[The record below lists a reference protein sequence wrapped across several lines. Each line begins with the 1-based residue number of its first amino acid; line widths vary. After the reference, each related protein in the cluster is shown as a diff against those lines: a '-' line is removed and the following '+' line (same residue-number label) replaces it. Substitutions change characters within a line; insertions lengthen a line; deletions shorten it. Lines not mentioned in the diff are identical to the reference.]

1 MESSRKEFS
10 TLLGILAAFL
20 LISIAIGVSGSGKSF
35 IDFPSVLIVLGGTF
49 AVTLA
54 SFTFSEFIVTPAVVF
69 RNVFRRSFEPRIVA
83 LTMLDLAENARKK
96 GLLAM
101 QGDITRYKNIPFLF
115 KGLSMVVDGV
125 EAEVVER
132 VMRQEIHST
141 SERHTHSA
149 SVLRKMAEVSP
160 AMGLIGTLIGLVQML
175 GNLEDP
181 SKIGPAMAVALLTT
195 MYGAVLAYM
204 FFSPLAAKLER
215 NSAEEMLVK
224 TLFLRGVVSIGQQE
238 NPRRLEMLLNTIL
251 PPASRVKYFD

>member
-1 MESSRKEFS
+1 MESSKRDFS
-10 TLLGILAAFL
+10 TLLGILVAFL
-20 LISIAIGVSGSGKSF
+20 LISVAIGVSGSGKSF
-35 IDFPSVLIVLGGTF
+35 IDMPSVLIVLGGTC
-49 AVTLA
+49 AITLA
-54 SFTFSEFIVTPAVVF
+54 SFSFKEFFQTPTVVLRHAFS
-69 RNVFRRSFEPRIVA
+69 RNYEPRSVA
-83 LTMLDLAENARKK
+83 LIMLDLAENSRKK

-101 QGDITRYKNIPFLF
+101 QEDVAKYRNIPFLS
-115 KGLSMVVDGV
+115 KGLGMVIDGV
-125 EAEVVER
+125 EPEIVER

-141 SERHTHSA
+141 SERHSHSA

-224 TLFLRGVVSIGQQE
+224 TLFLRGVVSIGQKE
-238 NPRRLEMLLNTIL
+238 NPRRLELLLNTIL
-251 PPASRVKYFD
+251 PPASRVQYFD

>member
-1 MESSRKEFS
+1 MGANKKDFS
-10 TLLGILAAFL
+10 TLFGILIAFVL
-20 LISIAIGVSGSGKSF
+20 VAMAISVSGSGKSF
-35 IDFPSVLIVLGGTF
+35 IDFPAVLIVLGGTF

-54 SFTFSEFIVTPAVVF
+54 SFSFKEFFQTPGVIMSNIFSRTY
-69 RNVFRRSFEPRIVA
+69 EPRKVA
-83 LTMLDLAENARKK
+83 LTMLDLAESARKK

-101 QGDITRYKNIPFLF
+101 QEDVAKHKGIPFLS
-115 KGLSMVVDGV
+115 KGLGMVIDGV
-125 EAEVVER
+125 EPEEVER

-141 SERHTHSA
+141 GERHNHSA
-149 SVLRKMAEVSP
+149 SVLRKMAEVAP

-204 FFSPLAAKLER
+204 LFSPLAAKLER

-224 TLFLRGVVSIGQQE
+224 TLFLRGVVSIGKKE

-251 PPASRVKYFD
+251 PPSSRVQFFD

>member
-1 MESSRKEFS
+1 MDTGKKDFS
-10 TLLGILAAFL
+10 TLLGIGIAFVM
-20 LISIAIGVSGSGKSF
+20 IVTAIGISGSGKSF
-35 IDFPSVLIVLGGTF
+35 LDIPSVLIVVGGTC

-54 SFTFSEFIVTPAVVF
+54 SYNFRDFMQMPGVVWRNTF
-69 RNVFRRSFEPRIVA
+69 RHNYDPRTVA

-96 GLLAM
+96 GLLGIQDEVANYKE
-101 QGDITRYKNIPFLF
+101 IRYLS
-115 KGLSMVVDGV
+115 KGLAMVIDGV
-125 EAEVVER
+125 EAEEVER
-132 VMRQEIHST
+132 VMRQEMHSA
-141 SERHTHSA
+141 SERHMHSA
-149 SVLRKMAEVSP
+149 SILRKMAEVAP

-181 SKIGPAMAVALLTT
+181 SSIGPAMAVALLTT

-224 TLFLRGVVSIGQQE
+224 SLFLRGVVSIGKKE

-251 PPASRVKYFD
+251 PPASRVQYFD

>member
-1 MESSRKEFS
+1 MGSNKKDFS
-10 TLLGILAAFL
+10 TILGIILAFA
-20 LISIAIGVSGSGKSF
+20 LIAAAMGISGSGKSF
-35 IDFPSVLIVLGGTF
+35 IDVPSILIVLGGTC
-49 AVTLA
+49 AITLA
-54 SFTFSEFIVTPAVVF
+54 SFTFKEFMQTPGVVM
-69 RNVFRRSFEPRIVA
+69 RNIFRRNSDPRIVA
-83 LTMLDLAENARKK
+83 TTMLDLAENARKK

-101 QGDITRYKNIPFLF
+101 QEEVAKYKRNRFLST
-115 KGLSMVVDGV
+115 GLAMIIDGV
-125 EAEVVER
+125 EPEAVER

-141 SERHTHSA
+141 SERHAHTA

-224 TLFLRGVVSIGQQE
+224 TLFLRGVVSIGNKE

-251 PPASRVKYFD
+251 PPANRVQYFD

>member
-1 MESSRKEFS
+1 MKSGKKDFS
-10 TLLGILAAFL
+10 TLLGILSAFL
-20 LISIAIGVSGSGKSF
+20 LISLAIGVSGSGKSF
-35 IDFPSVLIVLGGTF
+35 IDYPAILIVLGGTF

-54 SFTFSEFIVTPAVVF
+54 SFTFKEFFQTPGVIF
-69 RNVFRRSFEPRIVA
+69 SNIFSRSYDPKTVA
-83 LTMLDLAENARKK
+83 ATMLDLAEAARKK

-101 QGDITRYKNIPFLF
+101 QEDVAKHKGTPYLS
-115 KGLSMVVDGV
+115 KGLGMVIDGV
-125 EAEVVER
+125 EPEEVER

-141 SERHTHSA
+141 SERHMHSA
-149 SVLRKMAEVSP
+149 SVLRKMAEVAP

-224 TLFLRGVVSIGQQE
+224 TLFLRGVVSIGKKE

-251 PPASRVKYFD
+251 PPASRVQYFD

>member
-1 MESSRKEFS
+1 MGSGKRDFS
-10 TLLGILAAFL
+10 TLMGILVGFL
-20 LISIAIGVSGSGKSF
+20 LVSLAIGISGSGRAF
-35 IDFPSVLIVLGGTF
+35 IDMPSVLIVLGGTF

-54 SFTFSEFIVTPAVVF
+54 SFSFKEFFQTPAVIVRHAF
-69 RNVFRRSFEPRIVA
+69 GRSYEPRTAA
-83 LTMLDLAENARKK
+83 LVMLDLAENARKK
-96 GLLAM
+96 GLLGL
-101 QGDITRYKNIPFLF
+101 QEDVVKYRSISFLS
-115 KGLSMVVDGV
+115 KGLEMVIDGL
-125 EAEVVER
+125 EPEMVER
-132 VMRQEIHST
+132 AMRQEIHST
-141 SERHTHSA
+141 SERHNHSA
-149 SVLRKMAEVSP
+149 SVLRKMAEVAP

-224 TLFLRGVVSIGQQE
+224 TLFLRGVVSIGQKE

-251 PPASRVKYFD
+251 PPASRVHYFD

>member
-1 MESSRKEFS
+1 MGAHKKDFS
-10 TLLGILAAFL
+10 TLLGILVAFI
-20 LISIAIGVSGSGKSF
+20 LISLAIGISGSGKSF
-35 IDFPSVLIVLGGTF
+35 IDLPSVLIVLGGTF

-54 SFTFSEFIVTPAVVF
+54 SFNFKEFIQTPGVVA
-69 RNVFRRSFEPRIVA
+69 RNAFSRTYEPRAVA

-101 QGDITRYKNIPFLF
+101 QEEVAKHKNIPFLS
-115 KGLSMVVDGV
+115 KGLGMVIDGV
-125 EAEVVER
+125 EPEEVER

-141 SERHTHSA
+141 GERHNHSA

-195 MYGAVLAYM
+195 MYGAVLAYV

-224 TLFLRGVVSIGQQE
+224 TLFLRGVVSIGKKE

-251 PPASRVKYFD
+251 PPSSRVQFFD

>member
-1 MESSRKEFS
+1 MQSGKKEFS
-10 TLLGILAAFL
+10 TMVGILVAFV
-20 LISIAIGVSGSGKSF
+20 LITLAISVSGSGKSF
-35 IDFPSVLIVLGGTF
+35 IDLPSVLIVLGGTF

-54 SFTFSEFIVTPAVVF
+54 SFSFGEFLRTPKVVMKNIF
-69 RNVFRRSFEPRIVA
+69 TRHYEPREVA
-83 LTMLDLAENARKK
+83 MTMLDLAEAARKK

-101 QGDITRYKNIPFLF
+101 QEDIAKYRDITFLN
-115 KGLSMVVDGV
+115 KGMQLVIDGV
-125 EAEVVER
+125 EPEEVER

-141 SERHTHSA
+141 GERHQQGA
-149 SVLRKMAEVSP
+149 MVLRKMAEVAP

-195 MYGAVLAYM
+195 MYGATLAYV

-215 NSAEEMLVK
+215 NSAEELLVK
-224 TLFLRGVVSIGQQE
+224 TLFLRGVVSIGKKE

-251 PPASRVKYFD
+251 PPASRVQYFD

>member
-1 MESSRKEFS
+1 MGAHKKDFS
-10 TLLGILAAFL
+10 TLLGILVGFI
-20 LISIAIGVSGSGKSF
+20 LISLAIGMSGSGKSF
-35 IDFPSVLIVLGGTF
+35 LDLPSVLIVLGGTL

-54 SFTFSEFIVTPAVVF
+54 SFNFREFLQTPGVVVSSAF
-69 RNVFRRSFEPRIVA
+69 RTSYDPRAVA
-83 LTMLDLAENARKK
+83 LTLLDLAENARKK

-101 QGDITRYKNIPFLF
+101 QEEVARYKDVPFLS
-115 KGLSMVVDGV
+115 KGLGMVIDGV
-125 EAEVVER
+125 EPEEVER

-141 SERHTHSA
+141 SERHDHST
-149 SVLRKMAEVSP
+149 SVLRKMAEIAP

-224 TLFLRGVVSIGQQE
+224 TLLLRGVVSIGKKE

-251 PPASRVKYFD
+251 PPASRVQYFD